1 MNLNAT
7 VLGQSIAFAVFVWF
21 CLKFVWPPITAAL
34 AERQRKI
41 ADGLEA
47 ADRAQRDLNLAQ
59 GKVADDLR
67 EAKAKSAEIV
77 DLASKRANQIV
88 DEAKEKA
95 REEGQRIIAGAKAEI
110 EMEVERAREALRAQ
124 VASIAIAGAE
134 KILESSIDQAANE
147 ELVNKLASEL

>member
-7 VLGQSIAFAVFVWF
+7 ILGQTFAFAVFVWF
-21 CLKFVWPPITAAL
+21 CLKYVWPPITAAL

-47 ADRAQRDLNLAQ
+47 ADRAQRDLSLAQ
-59 GKVADDLR
+59 SKAADGLRDAKV
-67 EAKAKSAEIV
+67 KSAEII
-77 DLASKRANQIV
+77 DLANKRASQIV

-110 EMEVERAREALRAQ
+110 EMEVQRAREALRAE

-134 KILESSIDQAANE
+134 KILESSVDRAANE
-147 ELVNKLASEL
+147 ELVKKLASEL

>member
-7 VLGQSIAFAVFVWF
+7 ILGQSFAFAIFVWF
-21 CLKFVWPPITAAL
+21 CLKYVWPPITAAL

-47 ADRAQRDLNLAQ
+47 ADRAQRDLSLAQ
-59 GKVADDLR
+59 NKAADDMR
-67 EAKAKSAEIV
+67 EAKIKSAEII
-77 DLASKRANQIV
+77 DMASKRASQIV

-110 EMEVERAREALRAQ
+110 EMEIQRAKEDLRAQ

-134 KILESSIDQAANE
+134 KILESSVDQAANE
-147 ELVNKLASEL
+147 ELIKKLASEL